1 MAETSIVPVDGD
13 GHEIG
18 AADSPKV
25 ESPNAGMTTMAILR
39 GAKLAEL
46 TKVCGRAATA
56 ERLIK
61 LFAMAASRQRDIF
74 KCSWISV
81 MDCMTRCA
89 ELNLFPGT
97 VGSVYLIPFRN
108 GHNNNQYELQFILGY
123 RGMMTLARRSGQIT
137 SIDAN
142 VVRDGDVFEFEYGI
156 QPIFRHKPMGDQAR
170 KVTHAW
176 ALAQFKDGGHQ
187 LAVMTLGELN
197 AIKNRSRAKNSGPW
211 VTDEAEM
218 QKKTVLRRL
227 CKYLPLD
234 AQAAEL
240 IEAQDRAEFGFDLPD
255 VDSTE
260 KGEAVEQKPVT
271 AALVD
276 RLEAARADRGVD
288 AKPAEQAPEPV
299 AAKNTPDG
307 FGAEMGSLMD
317 TTPATEPAKDE
328 AKRTYRRTPR

>member
-13 GHEIG
+13 GRELQ
-18 AADSPKV
+18 
-25 ESPNAGMTTMAILR
+25 ESPRQGLTTDALLK
-39 GAKLAEL
+39 GAKLEEIQ
-46 TKVCGRAATA
+46 KVCGRAFSA

-61 LFAMAASRQRDIF
+61 LFAMQASRQPLIRQ
-74 KCSWISV
+74 CTPISV
-81 MDCMTRCA
+81 LDCLTKCA

-108 GHNNNQYELQFILGY
+108 GHNGQYELQFILGY

-137 SIDAN
+137 TISAE

-156 QPIFRHKPMGDQAR
+156 QPIFRHKPMGAQDR
-170 KVTHAW
+170 NITHAW

-187 LAVMTLGELN
+187 LAVMTIGEVN
-197 AIKNRSRAKNSGPW
+197 AIRSRSRAKDSGPW
-211 VTDEAEM
+211 KTDFAEM
-218 QKKTVLRRL
+218 AKKTVVRRL
-227 CKYLPLD
+227 CKFLPLD
-234 AQAAEL
+234 VQAAEL

-288 AKPAEQAPEPV
+288 AKPAEQSPEPV
-299 AAKNTPDG
+299 AAQPDG

-317 TTPATEPAKDE
+317 TPPATEPAKDE
-328 AKRTYRRTPR
+328 AKRTYRRTTR

>member
-13 GHEIG
+13 GREMQ
-18 AADSPKV
+18 
-25 ESPNAGMTTMAILR
+25 ESPRQGLTTDALLK
-39 GAKLAEL
+39 GAKLEEIQ
-46 TKVCGRAATA
+46 KVCGRAFSA

-61 LFAMAASRQRDIF
+61 LFAMQASRQPLIRQ
-74 KCSWISV
+74 CTPISV
-81 MDCMTRCA
+81 LDCLTKCA

-97 VGSVYLIPFRN
+97 LGGVYLIPFRN
-108 GHNNNQYELQFILGY
+108 GHNGQYELQFILGY

-197 AIKNRSRAKNSGPW
+197 AIKSRSRAKNSGPW

-218 QKKTVLRRL
+218 QKKTALRRL

-276 RLEAARADRGVD
+276 RLEAARADRGID

-299 AAKNTPDG
+299 AAQSDG

-317 TTPATEPAKDE
+317 TTPLPGKDE
-328 AKRTYRRTPR
+328 AKRTSRRTTR